1 MKRIIPNYALYGDQ
15 AQPGWIDSF
24 NIEWIPQRSKPYNWH
39 IRPHTHDAFL
49 QILYLQSGSMEL
61 LLNDVKWSATAPCLA
76 VIPAQTVHGIDFTPD
91 TDGPAVTA
99 AQKPLESIAALV
111 MPELLQVIRTPAV
124 IAMPSENSHSV
135 SLMTLFREI
144 EREWRIHAVGQSA
157 AGMSLLIAVLVQ
169 IARIGNTLGPTPAV
183 ANPRKAGQ
191 VEKFR
196 SMVNKHFR
204 KRLPINAYA
213 NELGVT
219 AGQLSRLCRDVLGV
233 SALDVINAR
242 IVHEAQRE
250 LVYGGT
256 SIKQIAAALGFADE
270 AYFGRFFR
278 KQTGIGPRTFR
289 EQARAKLFDQS
300 AVSHKAGPTRP
311 TGF

>member
-1 MKRIIPNYALYGDQ
+1 MRRNIPNYALYGDQ

-39 IRPHTHDAFL
+39 IRPHIHDAFL

-61 LLNDVKWSATAPCLA
+61 LLNDVKWSAAAPCLA
-76 VIPAQTVHGIDFTPD
+76 VIPAQTVHGIDFTRD

-99 AQKPLESIAALV
+99 AQKPLESIAAIV

-124 IAMPSENSHSV
+124 IAMPAENSHSA

-144 EREWRIHAVGQSA
+144 EREWRMHAVGQSA

-169 IARIGNTLGPTPAV
+169 IARIGNALGPAPTV
-183 ANPRKAGQ
+183 ASPRKAGQ

-196 SMVNKHFR
+196 SMVDKNFR
-204 KRLPINAYA
+204 KREPLEVYA
-213 NELGVT
+213 QELGVT
-219 AGQLSRLCRDVLGV
+219 AGQLSRLCREVLGV

-242 IVHEAQRE
+242 VVHEAQRE
-250 LVYGGT
+250 LVYGGA
-256 SIKQIAAALGFADE
+256 SIKQIASTLGFADE

-278 KQTGIGPRTFR
+278 KQTGSGPRTFR
-289 EQARAKLFDQS
+289 EQARAKLVDEHEAPLAAQ
-300 AVSHKAGPTRP
+300 PLRP
-311 TGF
+311 PGF

>member
-1 MKRIIPNYALYGDQ
+1 MKRSIPNYALYGDQ
-15 AQPGWIDSF
+15 AQPGWMDSF

-39 IRPHTHDAFL
+39 IRPHIHDAFL

-61 LLNDVKWSATAPCLA
+61 LLNDVKWCTAAPCLA

-99 AQKPLESIAALV
+99 AQKQLESMASLV
-111 MPELLQVIRTPAV
+111 MPELLQVIRTPTV
-124 IAMPSENSHSV
+124 ITMPAENSHSA

-144 EREWRIHAVGQSA
+144 EREWRMHTVGQSA

-169 IARIGNTLGPTPAV
+169 IARIGNALGPTQAV
-183 ANPRKAGQ
+183 SNPRKAGQ

-196 SMVNKHFR
+196 MLVDRHFR
-204 KRLPINAYA
+204 KRLPIDAYA
-213 NELGVT
+213 QDLGVT
-219 AGQLSRLCRDVLGV
+219 AGQLSRLCRDVLGI

-256 SIKQIAAALGFADE
+256 SVKQIAATLGFADE

-278 KQTGIGPRTFR
+278 KQTGVGPKTFR
-289 EQARAKLFDQS
+289 EQARAKLLDNDEHPQV
-300 AVSHKAGPTRP
+300 ARP
-311 TGF
+311 LGF

>member
-1 MKRIIPNYALYGDQ
+1 MRRNIPNYALYGDQ
-15 AQPGWIDSF
+15 AQPGWVDSF

-39 IRPHTHDAFL
+39 IRPHIHDAFL

-61 LLNDVKWSATAPCLA
+61 LLNDVKWSAVAPCLA
-76 VIPAQTVHGIDFTPD
+76 LIPAQTVHGIDFTPD
-91 TDGPAVTA
+91 TDGPAVTV

-124 IAMPSENSHSV
+124 IAMPSENSHSA

-144 EREWRIHAVGQSA
+144 EREWRMHAVGQSA
-157 AGMSLLIAVLVQ
+157 AGMSLLTAVLVQ
-169 IARIGNTLGPTPAV
+169 IARIGNALGATPAV

-191 VEKFR
+191 IEKFR
-196 SMVNKHFR
+196 SMVDKHFR
-204 KRLPINAYA
+204 KRLSIDAYA

-256 SIKQIAAALGFADE
+256 SIKQIATALGFADE

-278 KQTGIGPRTFR
+278 KQTGIGPRAFR
-289 EQARAKLFDQS
+289 EQARARLIDGDKHS
-300 AVSHKAGPTRP
+300 PVAKPP
-311 TGF
+311 GF